1 MNDIDR
7 ELSDISPTE
16 RFTLWRESIQKN
28 CVKIKNPKKFSLDQI
43 PTPKAS
49 VTSCNA
55 SHLLVLLLVLNDFR
69 QR

>member
-7 ELSDISPTE
+7 ELSDIWPTK
-16 RFTLWRESIQKN
+16 RFTLLATKSQNKLCQNKE
-28 CVKIKNPKKFSLDQI
+28 PKKFNLDQI
-43 PTPKAS
+43 PTPKAP